1 MKKFATISLFVA
13 LFVLLAVSV
22 SAVQLGDVTI
32 GGEDQ
37 DRIKNAS
44 QTITITNNETSS
56 VTLTFASTADA
67 KYNVRF
73 DPASVT
79 IPAGQSAQVKVIA
92 DIPLDFNAVE
102 PSKSASDYLDKKAFK
117 IGDIQVKSGS
127 TVVAT
132 SALKMQAVN
141 QLSIKKV
148 KIACGDSSAKSVDD
162 GEKVKNLKPD
172 SQCTLEV
179 EVENKFDDDDDE
191 YPDGSDMKTGDIEMR
206 TVTVKA
212 VVDDSDFDV
221 SEDEDIDGLDAN
233 DKDSVTLE
241 FDIPDDVDDGTYTM
255 VITAYGKDENGA
267 VHGERWEIRLDVVRL
282 SHDVQIRS
290 PSISPS
296 KISACEG
303 GTVRVVARIANF
315 GTRDED
321 DIAVELDVPD
331 LKYTKR
337 ITDIELDSDDST
349 SVSFAVDVPPKAKP
363 GIYRATLKT
372 FFDNTA
378 PSNSQALEFT
388 VEKCEE
394 PEVVVVPTQQQN
406 ATAPVPQTGSQQPAT
421 PTSGAAVAVP
431 RARVTST
438 ASFADSTAYLWLLG
452 GAGLVLLVII
462 IILLVVAFRK
472 PRQEVL

>member
-1 MKKFATISLFVA
+1 MKKFATISLLVA
-13 LFVLLAVSV
+13 LFALLAVSV

-32 GGEDQ
+32 GGEEQ
-37 DRIKNAS
+37 DRVKNAS
-44 QTITITNNETSS
+44 QTFTITNNETYS
-56 VTLTFASTADA
+56 VTWNFASTADA

-73 DPASVT
+73 DPATVT

-102 PSKSASDYLDKKAFK
+102 PSKSASDYLEKKAFK

-148 KIACGDSSAKSVDD
+148 RIACGDSSAKSVDD

-172 SQCTLEV
+172 TQCTLEV
-179 EVENKFDDDDDE
+179 EVENKFDEDDDE
-191 YPDGSDMKTGDIEMR
+191 YDDGSDMHIGDIEMD

-221 SEDEDIDGLDAN
+221 SEDEDIDGLDAD
-233 DKDSVTLE
+233 DKDSVTIE
-241 FDIPDDVDDGTYTM
+241 FDIPYDVDDGTYTM

-267 VHGERWEIRLDVVRL
+267 VHGEQWEIRLDVTRL
-282 SHDVQIRS
+282 SHDIQIRS

-296 KISACEG
+296 TISACEG
-303 GTVRVVARIANF
+303 GTVRVVTRIANF

-321 DIAVELDVPD
+321 DVAVELNVPD
-331 LKYTKR
+331 LKYTKK

-349 SVSFAVDVPPKAKP
+349 SVSFVVDVPAKSKP
-363 GIYRATLKT
+363 GIYRATLST

-388 VEKCEE
+388 VAKCEE

-406 ATAPVPQTGSQQPAT
+406 ATVAAPQTGSQQVT
-421 PTSGAAVAVP
+421 PTTGGAVAVP

-438 ASFADSTAYLWLLG
+438 SGFADSTAYLWLLG
-452 GAGLVLLVII
+452 GAGLVLLLII

>member
-1 MKKFATISLFVA
+1 MKKIATIFSFVA
-13 LFVLLAVSV
+13 LFVLLAVSA

-37 DRIKNAS
+37 DRVKNAS
-44 QTITITNNETSS
+44 QTFTVTNNGTSTA
-56 VTLTFASTADA
+56 TLTFASTADA

-73 DPASVT
+73 EPATAT
-79 IPAGQSAQVKVIA
+79 IPAGDSAQVKVVA

-102 PSKSASDYLDKKAFK
+102 SSKSASDYLDEKAFK
-117 IGDIQVKSGS
+117 IGDIQAKSGS

-132 SALKMQAVN
+132 SALKIQAAN

-148 KIACGDSSAKSVDD
+148 RIACGDSSAKSVDD

-172 SQCTLEV
+172 TQCTLEV
-179 EVENKFDDDDDE
+179 EVENNFEEEDDE
-191 YPDGSDMKTGDIEMR
+191 YDDGSDMKIGDIEMR
-206 TVTVKA
+206 TVNVKA

-221 SEDEDIDGLDAN
+221 SEDEDIDGLDAD

-267 VHGERWEIRLDVVRL
+267 IHGEKWEIRLDVVRL

-296 KISACEG
+296 TVSACDG
-303 GTVRVVARIANF
+303 GTVRVISRIANF

-321 DIAVELDVPD
+321 DVAVELNVPD

-349 SVSFAVDVPPKAKP
+349 SVSFVIEVPAKSKP
-363 GIYRATLKT
+363 GIYRATLST
-372 FFDNTA
+372 FFDRTA
-378 PSNSQALEFT
+378 PSNSQAVEFA

-394 PEVVVVPTQQQN
+394 PEVVVVPTAQQN
-406 ATAPVPQTGSQQPAT
+406 ATVTPQTGGQTAQPT
-421 PTSGAAVAVP
+421 GGAVAVP

-438 ASFADSTAYLWLLG
+438 SSFTNSAAYLWLLAG
-452 GAGLVLLVII
+452 VGAVLLLII
-462 IILLVVAFRK
+462 IILLVVAFKK
-472 PRQEVL
+472 PRQDVL